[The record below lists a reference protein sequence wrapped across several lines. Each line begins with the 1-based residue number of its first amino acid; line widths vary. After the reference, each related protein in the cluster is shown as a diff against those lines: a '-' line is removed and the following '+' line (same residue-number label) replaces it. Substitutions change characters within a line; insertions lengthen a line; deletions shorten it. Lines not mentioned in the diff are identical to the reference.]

1 MMSARAL
8 IKQADLTRVLRAA
21 EKVGIPVRVEI
32 EPGRIIV
39 TTGAGVVPAGGNSLD
54 EMFA

>member
-1 MMSARAL
+1 MSARAL
-8 IKQADLTRVLRAA
+8 VRQADLARVLRAA
-21 EKVGIPVRVEI
+21 AKVGIPVRVEI

-39 TTGAGVVPAGGNSLD
+39 TTGAGVVPAGASSLD

>member
-1 MMSARAL
+1 MSARAL

-39 TTGAGVVPAGGNSLD
+39 TTGAGVVPPGANSLD

>member
-1 MMSARAL
+1 MSA
-8 IKQADLTRVLRAA
+8 TAA
-21 EKVGIPVRVEI
+21 RLPVRVEI

-39 TTGAGVVPAGGNSLD
+39 TTGAGVVPAGANSLD

>member
-1 MMSARAL
+1 MSARAL
-8 IKQADLTRVLRAA
+8 IRQADLDRVLRVAA
-21 EKVGIPVRVEI
+21 KVGIPVRIEI

-39 TTGAGVVPAGGNSLD
+39 TTGAGVVPAGANSLD

>member
-1 MMSARAL
+1 MSARAL

-39 TTGAGVVPAGGNSLD
+39 TTGAGGVPVGANSLD

>member
-1 MMSARAL
+1 MSARAL
-8 IKQADLTRVLRAA
+8 VRQADLTRILRVAA
-21 EKVGIPVRVEI
+21 KVGIPVRVEI

-39 TTGAGVVPAGGNSLD
+39 TTGVGGVPAGANSLD